1 MKTELASKLA
11 NLIGNICVGYK
22 GSTPDHTPSSAKAD
36 LRKFLESLEIPVTSS
51 EVSTSGLSEQETVSL
66 IGKNLKIQEDRFRKF
81 VSDTL
86 TEFES
91 KIVKE
96 NDKQLS
102 EFKSEVRNS
111 ASLDDIINGLNLEE
125 KIHEAVEAQLK
136 NIKITPAEKPLIE
149 VEVYRGVE
157 YDKKDPDKII
167 ATYSRAKVPEIKH
180 EGDSGADGY
189 VCFDDNTDPN
199 TYIGVGPGQVVQVPI
214 GISCKI
220 PKGYEIQLRPRSG
233 ESKFGHVAIF
243 GTIDSKY
250 RGVIK
255 ANIANISSDPLM
267 INEGDRL
274 CQLVLKPIENTKFTL
289 VEGIIDKNTERGTDG
304 FGSTGKK

>member
-1 MKTELASKLA
+1 MKKEIASKLA

-22 GSTPDHTPSSAKAD
+22 GSSPDYSPSSTKAD
-36 LRKFLESLEIPVTSS
+36 LREFLESLEIPATSS
-51 EVSTSGLSEQETVSL
+51 EVSTSGLSEQETVRL
-66 IGKNLKIQEDRFRKF
+66 IGENLKIQEDRFRKF

-96 NDKQLS
+96 NDERLS
-102 EFKSEVRNS
+102 EFKSEVRNK

-125 KIHEAVEAQLK
+125 KIREIVEDRLANK
-136 NIKITPAEKPLIE
+136 PEIK
-149 VEVYRGVE
+149 VEVYRAVE
-157 YDKKDPDKII
+157 YDDNDKII

-180 EGDSGADGY
+180 VGDSGADGY
-189 VCFDDNTDPN
+189 VCFDDKTDPS
-199 TYIGVGPGQVVQVPI
+199 TYVGVGPGQVVQVPI